1 MRPLNTASSPLGQAL
16 PQDSARRHVTGQADY
31 CDDLPEPA
39 DCLHGVPVLGPPV
52 KAKIDQINWANVLA
66 YPGVIAVITAADI
79 PGENNAGGV
88 VHDEPILPKEA
99 TGYAEQP
106 IGLVVA
112 RTRLAARR
120 AAKRVSIDYTAE
132 PGPVSL
138 EETIAAEDRLHE
150 DLHLIQGDPDG
161 ELDRALFVTS
171 GHIEIGG
178 QDHVYLEGQIALA
191 IPSHDGM
198 HVVSS
203 TQHPTEVQD
212 LIAQMLLTPAASI
225 SVEVRRMGGAFGG
238 KESQAAHVALL
249 AALGAHTTGKA
260 VKVRLDRDDDMRIT
274 GKRHEFWVKYQLGH
288 DAQGQLISARFEMA
302 SRCGFSHD
310 LSRSVNDRAVFHAD
324 NAYFLPHAR
333 IQSKRLR

>member
-132 PGPVSL
+132 PGDSAETVL
-138 EETIAAEDRLHE
+138 EAIQTEIEAAIAAGTHESITLSVVDDTMTITAED
-150 DLHLIQGDPDG
+150 G
-161 ELDRALFVTS
+161 
-171 GHIEIGG
+171 
-178 QDHVYLEGQIALA
+178 
-191 IPSHDGM
+191 
-198 HVVSS
+198 
-203 TQHPTEVQD
+203 
-212 LIAQMLLTPAASI
+212 
-225 SVEVRRMGGAFGG
+225 
-238 KESQAAHVALL
+238 
-249 AALGAHTTGKA
+249 
-260 VKVRLDRDDDMRIT
+260 
-274 GKRHEFWVKYQLGH
+274 
-288 DAQGQLISARFEMA
+288 
-302 SRCGFSHD
+302 
-310 LSRSVNDRAVFHAD
+310 
-324 NAYFLPHAR
+324 
-333 IQSKRLR
+333 